1 MLKMLF
7 IVEAMAVAGLGLIFL
22 QQYSRMVQEWPGGAA
37 KAGPVAGPAGT
48 EIRLEGGLGVLREP
62 RVVVEKSA
70 RRLTVYDGGD
80 VVKGY
85 KVIVGLQAGDKVKE
99 GDRRTP
105 EGEFYVCMKNPTSK
119 FVLSLGL
126 SYPNAEDAAR
136 GLRNGLVTQA
146 QHDSILAALADGGW
160 PDWYTRLGGE
170 IMIHG
175 CAGDRDGTAGC
186 VAMQDDDIRELFAAI
201 PLGAPVEIRP

>member
-7 IVEAMAVAGLGLIFL
+7 IVEAMLVAGLGLIFF
-22 QQYSRMVQEWPGGAA
+22 QQYSRMAHDSPSGAA
-37 KAGPVAGPAGT
+37 EAGPLARPAGT

-62 RVVVEKSA
+62 RVVVEKST
-70 RRLTVYDGGD
+70 RRLSVYDGQKR
-80 VVKGY
+80 VKGY
-85 KVIVGLQAGDKVKE
+85 KVIVGVSPGDKVKE

-126 SYPNAEDAAR
+126 SYPNADHAAR
-136 GLRNGLVTQA
+136 GLRDGLIDRA
-146 QHDSILAALADGGW
+146 QHDAILAALADGGW

-175 CAGDRDGTAGC
+175 CAGERDGTAGC
-186 VAMQDDDIRELFAAI
+186 VAMQDDDVRELFAAI
-201 PLGAPVEIRP
+201 PLGTSVEIKP

>member
-7 IVEAMAVAGLGLIFL
+7 IVEAMAVAGLGLIFF
-22 QQYSRMVQEWPGGAA
+22 QQYSRMAGDAPAGAA
-37 KAGPVAGPAGT
+37 EVTPPGRPAGT
-48 EIRLEGGLGVLREP
+48 EIRVEGGLGVLREP

-70 RRLTVYDGGD
+70 RRLAVYDGSK
-80 VVKGY
+80 VIKTY
-85 KVIVGLQAGDKVKE
+85 AVIVGMNQGDKVRE
-99 GDRRTP
+99 GDKSTP

-136 GLRNGLVTQA
+136 GLRDGLITQA
-146 QHDSILAALADGGW
+146 QHDAIQAVLADGGW

-175 CAGDRDGTAGC
+175 CAGEREGTAGC
-186 VAMQDDDIRELFAAI
+186 VAMQDDDVRELFAAI
-201 PLGAPVEIRP
+201 PLGTPVEIRP